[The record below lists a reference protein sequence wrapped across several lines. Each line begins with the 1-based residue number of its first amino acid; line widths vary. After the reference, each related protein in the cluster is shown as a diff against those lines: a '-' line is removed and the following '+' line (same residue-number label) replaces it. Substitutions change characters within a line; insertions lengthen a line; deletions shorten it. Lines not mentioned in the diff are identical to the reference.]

1 MDINIITLVSKADI
15 MIKLVL
21 IILLVFSVVSWA
33 VFLSRYFLIRRAE
46 QESETFYN
54 KFKKGND
61 LDMAYADSQKY
72 EIGFLPSI
80 YAAGYEEL
88 KSLCDVKL
96 GNTPESLENIQ
107 RAMTARRDILINA
120 FSSKVTSLATIGAS
134 SPFIGLL
141 GTVWGIINSFR
152 GLAVNHN
159 NTLSAVAPGIAE
171 ALVTTAVGLLTAI
184 PAVIFYNHIS
194 RKIEKIEHRSNS
206 FIYEFTNISYKVFM
220 QPEAT
225 SSKGEKR
232 SNGSKKNIQENVL

>member
-1 MDINIITLVSKADI
+1 MDINIITLISRSDL

-21 IILLVFSVVSWA
+21 IVLLVFSVISWA
-33 VFLSRYFLIRRAE
+33 VFLSRYFLIKKAE
-46 QESETFYN
+46 KESEIFYGN
-54 KFKKGND
+54 FKTAND
-61 LDMAYADSQKY
+61 LDVAYTDSKRY
-72 EIGFLPSI
+72 EVGYLPSI
-80 YAAGYEEL
+80 YSAGYNEL

-107 RAMTARRDILINA
+107 RAMMAKRDLLTNA
-120 FSSKVTSLATIGAS
+120 FSSKITSLATVGSA

-194 RKIEKIEHRSNS
+194 RKIEQIEQRSNS

-220 QPEAT
+220 QPE
-225 SSKGEKR
+225 SMGKGEKR
-232 SNGSKKNIQENVL
+232 SNGSKKNIQENVQ